1 MMFHVHKYDVPCA
14 RKIKPIAHTSAHAS
28 HARTPSRT
36 FVVTIHLPP
45 LTRIP
50 RFLLGEVPRL
60 GLDRAE
66 SEGFIALIFL
76 LFRDSFEGNTA
87 IFLAVGGAAGLPGTS
102 A

>member
-1 MMFHVHKYDVPCA
+1 MLEPWE
-14 RKIKPIAHTSAHAS
+14 RI
-28 HARTPSRT
+28 
-36 FVVTIHLPP
+36 
-45 LTRIP
+45 LT
-50 RFLLGEVPRL
+50 L

-66 SEGFIALIFL
+66 SRGFIALIFL

>member
-1 MMFHVHKYDVPCA
+1 MQVTRAYPISHVRRYN
-14 RKIKPIAHTSAHAS
+14 T
-28 HARTPSRT
+28 
-36 FVVTIHLPP
+36 P

-66 SEGFIALIFL
+66 SRGFIALIFL